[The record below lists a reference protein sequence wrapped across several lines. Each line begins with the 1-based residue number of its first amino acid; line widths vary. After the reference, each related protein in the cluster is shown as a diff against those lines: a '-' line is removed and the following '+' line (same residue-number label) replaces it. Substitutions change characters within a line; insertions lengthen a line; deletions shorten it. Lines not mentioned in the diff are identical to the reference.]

1 MADFRKVAVAVA
13 VAILF
18 AFFVGLLLDLVYEA
32 PKYETF
38 CKPDD
43 FFRAKPLIAPASA
56 VPEEQCIYGEEY
68 QQCLKKGGTPELNY
82 TNATCPSFESCN
94 LCNLEFNEASKQYN
108 RNIFIIVGIIGLLA
122 IFFGVLWK
130 IEFLGTGFMFGG
142 ILLLVYGTARFFGD
156 ADKLLRVIIIFAE
169 LLIVIWVG
177 YVKLY
182 RKERKKV

>member
-94 LCNLEFNEASKQYN
+94 LCK
-108 RNIFIIVGIIGLLA
+108 
-122 IFFGVLWK
+122 
-130 IEFLGTGFMFGG
+130 
-142 ILLLVYGTARFFGD
+142 LLVR
-156 ADKLLRVIIIFAE
+156 IIFGRDNQCGHLDPYPQLFHAPDR
-169 LLIVIWVG
+169 
-177 YVKLY
+177 VKH
-182 RKERKKV
+182 RVS